1 MGEEASKP
9 PPRDFPAFPFE
20 PYPIQTDFMSSL
32 YDFLDKGGGI
42 AMLESPTGTGKTLS
56 LICGAMQWVVD
67 QRRKQRQPKPRRG
80 PPTPNADPS
89 EANHGG
95 DDDEPQWMR
104 DFDVTAADKK
114 EIPRRR
120 NSFALGDFDR
130 KASIAKPMDVKKISV
145 EPVDDEEEYLVEEY
159 ESEEE
164 GMGSG
169 VGRPKRKGGRGS
181 NWSSSDEEADE
192 EEEDVVVT
200 PQVYFSSR
208 THSQLSQF
216 VREFK
221 RTAFASELN
230 VICLASR
237 KNLCNNSEVLKL
249 GNANQIN
256 ERCLELQK
264 NQKDAKMKVLNDRGK
279 ARCTKIASGCPM
291 LRKQKLQNLFKSE
304 VQDRGAMDIEDLV
317 RLGSKIGSC
326 PYYGARNMVCSSDVV
341 VLPYQSL
348 LLRSARESLGLNLRK
363 NIIIIDEAHNL
374 ADSFTSMY
382 NAKIT
387 QTQLKQVHRNLEF
400 YLDKFRGCLGAGN
413 RRYIQTLIMLI
424 QSFLQLLLRFH
435 GIDSCRNEQELTGK
449 LGDTSMTINEF
460 LFSLNIDNINFVKL
474 HRYMKESKIIH
485 KVSGYGAKLA
495 SLQRDFIHSDSQGND
510 IEGSILSG
518 FQALADIIL
527 SLVNN
532 DRDGRILLSG
542 LKLADQREEKYI
554 KFVMLS
560 GERIFSEILDQSYAV
575 ILAGGTLQ
583 PIEET
588 RVRLFPSLSLE
599 QVHFYTCNHIV
610 PPESILPIAVSRGP
624 SGINFD
630 FSYNSRSSLNMI
642 EELGRLLCNLVA
654 IVPEGVVVFF
664 SSFDYER
671 RVYDAWK
678 ASGLLS
684 KILKKKIVYRE
695 PRSSND
701 VDLVLKKYKETI
713 ACCDGTLKSSGIS
726 GAVLLAVVGGK
737 ISEGI
742 NLSDGMGRCIIMVG
756 LPYPS
761 PDVELIERVK
771 HIEGLGEGPLQR
783 CSKSFGGISYDGC
796 KSGFEFLR
804 SCKQRGKEYYEN
816 LCMKAVNQ
824 SIGRAIR
831 HINDY
836 AAVLLVDSRY
846 ACNSSNQSP
855 SHPTNKLPLWIKQ
868 RFVSATQGYGEV
880 HRLLHRFFQFNR
892 KKMPK

>member
-1 MGEEASKP
+1 MGDEDSKP
-9 PPRDFPAFPFE
+9 PRRDFPAFPFE

-56 LICGAMQWVVD
+56 LICGVMQWVVD

-80 PPTPNADPS
+80 PPTLNADPG

-120 NSFALGDFDR
+120 NSFALGYFDR
-130 KASIAKPMDVKKISV
+130 KASIAKPMGGKKIPV

-164 GMGSG
+164 GMGNG

-192 EEEDVVVT
+192 EEEEEEVT

-216 VREFK
+216 VKEFK

-249 GNANQIN
+249 GNTNQIN

-264 NQKDAKMKVLNDRGK
+264 NQKDAKMKVLNDKGK

-317 RLGSKIGSC
+317 QLGSKIGSC
-326 PYYGARNMVCSSDVV
+326 PYYGARNMVRSSDIV

-348 LLRSARESLGLNLRK
+348 LLRSARESLGLNLTR

-387 QTQLKQVHRNLEF
+387 QMQLKQVLCNLEF
-400 YLDKFRGCLGAGN
+400 YLDKFRGRLGAGN

-424 QSFLQLLLRFH
+424 RSFLQLLLQFH
-435 GIDSCRNEQELTGK
+435 GIDSCRNEQELKGK

-474 HRYMKESKIIH
+474 HRYMKESKIIY
-485 KVSGYGAKLA
+485 KVSGYGTKLA
-495 SLQRDFIHSDSQGND
+495 GLQRDSIHSDSQGND
-510 IEGSILSG
+510 TEGSILSG
-518 FQALADIIL
+518 FQALADIII
-527 SLVNN
+527 SLGNN

-610 PPESILPIAVSRGP
+610 PPESILPISVSRGP

-701 VDLVLKKYKETI
+701 IDLVLKKYKETI
-713 ACCDGTLKSSGIS
+713 ACCDRTPKSSGIS

-771 HIEGLGEGPLQR
+771 HIEGLGEAPLQR
-783 CSKSFGGISYDGC
+783 CSESFGGISYDDC

-846 ACNSSNQSP
+846 ACNSSNRSP

-880 HRLLHRFFQFNR
+880 HRLLHQFFQFNR

>member
-1 MGEEASKP
+1 MGEEDSKP
-9 PPRDFPAFPFE
+9 PRRDFPAFPFE

-80 PPTPNADPS
+80 PPTLNADPG

-120 NSFALGDFDR
+120 NSFALGYFDR
-130 KASIAKPMDVKKISV
+130 KASIAKPMGGKKIPV

-164 GMGSG
+164 GMGNG

-192 EEEDVVVT
+192 EEEEEEVT

-216 VREFK
+216 VKEFK

-249 GNANQIN
+249 GNTNQIN

-264 NQKDAKMKVLNDRGK
+264 NQKDAKMK
-279 ARCTKIASGCPM
+279 
-291 LRKQKLQNLFKSE
+291 
-304 VQDRGAMDIEDLV
+304 
-317 RLGSKIGSC
+317 
-326 PYYGARNMVCSSDVV
+326 
-341 VLPYQSL
+341 
-348 LLRSARESLGLNLRK
+348 
-363 NIIIIDEAHNL
+363 
-374 ADSFTSMY
+374 
-382 NAKIT
+382 
-387 QTQLKQVHRNLEF
+387 LKQVLCNLEF
-400 YLDKFRGCLGAGN
+400 YLDKFRGRLGAGN

-424 QSFLQLLLRFH
+424 RSFLQLLLQFH
-435 GIDSCRNEQELTGK
+435 GIDSCRNEQELKGK

-474 HRYMKESKIIH
+474 HRYMKESKIIY
-485 KVSGYGAKLA
+485 KVSGYGTKLA
-495 SLQRDFIHSDSQGND
+495 GLQRDSIHSDSQGND
-510 IEGSILSG
+510 TEGSILSG
-518 FQALADIIL
+518 FQALADIII
-527 SLVNN
+527 SLANN

-610 PPESILPIAVSRGP
+610 PPESILPISVPRGP

-701 VDLVLKKYKETI
+701 IDLVLKKYKETI
-713 ACCDGTLKSSGIS
+713 ACCDRTPKSSGIS

-771 HIEGLGEGPLQR
+771 HIEGLGEAPLQR
-783 CSKSFGGISYDGC
+783 CSEPFSGIPYDDC
-796 KSGFEFLR
+796 KSGFEVLR

-846 ACNSSNQSP
+846 ACNSSNRSP

-880 HRLLHRFFQFNR
+880 HRLLHQFFQFNR